1 MGEITTIDLTP
12 ILITLNL
19 RNINIIL
26 GTKYTSIS
34 EAHKNIIENDRQL
47 VRFLNSLLTE
57 YSYLLNRDQIETF
70 KGIITDILTI
80 SYTDSESCK
89 TCGTEFQNVIV
100 PCGHYMCGC
109 KFPNL
114 CPVCN
119 HEIYTI
125 ISMY

>member
-100 PCGHYMCGC
+100 PC
-109 KFPNL
+109 
-114 CPVCN
+114 
-119 HEIYTI
+119 
-125 ISMY
+125 